1 VGTGPTLQREERHDM
16 KYKYSDSA
24 GYYGNGGWIVFSYDF
39 LGHMLVYKVFSTE
52 QECIDCGATRELS

>member
-1 VGTGPTLQREERHDM
+1 M